1 MYPKDRLEFNTN
13 FICSLVLLYL
23 QKSIA
28 KSHLQKKK
36 EIFLKIK
43 KKKKKNMHNFA
54 NGAITL
60 AKATVAISGSRLKL
74 LSLNE
79 EFLFFYDLITKESAI
94 EARITALWD

>member
-36 EIFLKIK
+36 ENFLKIK
-43 KKKKKNMHNFA
+43 KKKNTHNFA

-60 AKATVAISGSRLKL
+60 AKATVAIYGSRLKL

-79 EFLFFYDLITKESAI
+79 EFLFFMISLLKSAI